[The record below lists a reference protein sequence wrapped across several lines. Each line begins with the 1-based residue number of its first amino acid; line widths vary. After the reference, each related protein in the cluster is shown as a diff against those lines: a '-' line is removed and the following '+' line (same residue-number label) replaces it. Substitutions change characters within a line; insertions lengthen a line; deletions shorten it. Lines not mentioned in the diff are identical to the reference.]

1 MAKKTKAVT
10 TNYGEYDDVNDNDND
25 SDDDGDSGDYNDDNG
40 DGGGSSWRANQWRG
54 VGQAAGGQGGGNG
67 NKSEMGTMWV

>member
-40 DGGGSSWRANQWRG
+40 GGGGSSWQANRWRG
-54 VGQAAGGQGGGNG
+54 VGRPRQR
-67 NKSEMGTMWV
+67 KWE